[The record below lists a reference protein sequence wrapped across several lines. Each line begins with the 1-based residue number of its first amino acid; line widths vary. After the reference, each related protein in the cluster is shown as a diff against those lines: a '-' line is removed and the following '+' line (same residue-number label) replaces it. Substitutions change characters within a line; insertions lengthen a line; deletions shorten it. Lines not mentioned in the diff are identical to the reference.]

1 MRLTRTRL
9 KQIIKEEFE
18 AATKEADMGSDL
30 VNAVLDMQQTRGN
43 EYTVKILRELADD
56 IERESNQQGVR

>member
-1 MRLTRTRL
+1 MKLTRTRL